1 MPLPTILSGNVA
13 SALGGAYEVDNS
25 YMFGGD
31 ANTAITN
38 TTPTN
43 TKIFTIS
50 FWIKFHEF
58 PTSGGDR
65 IIFGYYS
72 ADNTQSYMYLRTDN
86 TLGIYEVD
94 GGTSKIDFR
103 TTQVFRDPSSWY
115 SIIMAIDTSQSTNT
129 NRFKLYVNGTQVTAW
144 NANSYPDQHYA
155 SMLNE
160 NSLAFNVGG
169 TAFSSDKINAS
180 ICEFVF
186 IDGQQ
191 LDQNSFGEFDED
203 SPKIFKPKNV
213 SSLTFGNNGFY
224 LQFKETG
231 TSANSSGCGADTSG
245 NNRHHSVTNL
255 AATDQRVDTCTL
267 NGCTLN
273 PLDVNPASAG
283 DTYSEGNVKLA
294 TNNNSNAAGSRSTF
308 AFTKGKWYVESK
320 YTSSTAWNGVMATD
334 TTITGSMTTGT
345 IAWYQGRTLYVDG
358 SNTATWGSAVSAG
371 DIVGIALDM
380 DNSRVTISQGGQW
393 WGGSSFNQSQPHTFQ
408 NLTSGYDTWSFLCR
422 SGSATS
428 TSEWNFG
435 SPPFAISSSNS
446 DANGYGNM
454 EYTVPTDYYIPNSA
468 NLAEF
473 G

>member
-160 NSLAFNVGG
+160 NSLVFNVGG

-255 AATDQRVDTCTL
+255 AATDQRVDTCT
-267 NGCTLN
+267 NNFCILN
-273 PLDVNPASAG
+273 PLYNQYVDP
-283 DTYSEGNVKLA
+283 TYSEGNLKITSGSGWSGAKA
-294 TNNNSNAAGSRSTF
+294 TIGVST
-308 AFTKGKWYVESK
+308 GKWYWELKLTGTMSSHQHGVQQENVNESAQNPQN
-320 YTSSTAWNGVMATD
+320 T
-334 TTITGSMTTGT
+334 TGSTSFYNHDGGEMNT
-345 IAWYQGRTLYVDG
+345 DG
-358 SNTATWGSAVSAG
+358 SNTTADYGTFSSGEIMGVALNMDGGSYGQITIYKNGSAIVSNFNLSSSSTTVMPHLS
-371 DIVGIALDM
+371 I
-380 DNSRVTISQGGQW
+380 DNSTVE
-393 WGGSSFNQSQPHTFQ
+393 
-408 NLTSGYDTWSFLCR
+408 C
-422 SGSATS
+422 
-428 TSEWNFG
+428 NFG
-435 SPPFAISSSNS
+435 SPPFAISSGNS
-446 DANGYGNM
+446 DANGYGNF
-454 EYTVPTDYYIPNSA
+454 EYAVPSGYYSLNTK
-468 NLAEF
+468 NLAEY
-473 G
+473 GG